1 MRFLAV
7 LLLGM
12 ITGVLVVV
20 LLLLYNPMTAD
31 GLSPLAVSKQS
42 QFSLNYS
49 AVADDAIAFTDNG
62 ESRISRKPGKIAQLW
77 EAPIQMTEILVT
89 EMQDGRG
96 ASAGIGIKF
105 SSRSED
111 TRLLKGD
118 ALVNSVWH
126 IVLPDQGTMLIAQS
140 ENYWNYLRAVVL
152 PAYWSS
158 ADNWKG
164 SWHGIVSDGPGAL
177 GTAYVHGGSGRFRGF
192 DAEAVESLTARAY
205 STATGPVAVDGHLL
219 IEQPAAGKLAAGK
232 QSASR

>member
-1 MRFLAV
+1 MWFLAV

-12 ITGVLVVV
+12 ISGVVVVV

-42 QFSLNYS
+42 QFSLYYS
-49 AVADDAIAFTDNG
+49 AVAVDAIAFTDNG